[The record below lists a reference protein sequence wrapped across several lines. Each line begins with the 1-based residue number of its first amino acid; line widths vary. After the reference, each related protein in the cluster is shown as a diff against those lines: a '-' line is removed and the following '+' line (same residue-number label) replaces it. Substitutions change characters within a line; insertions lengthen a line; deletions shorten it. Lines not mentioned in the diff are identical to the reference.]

1 MWYNESMNFLE
12 KFLSRNIET
21 INTPEELAKKLGRR
35 APLRLKLGV
44 DITSADLH
52 LGHAVVL
59 WKMRELQEQ
68 GHKVVF
74 LIGDFTSLVGDPTGK
89 DKTRPEVNP
98 EDIERDAKT
107 YLEQVHKIL
116 LSDPAVFEVRRNSE
130 WWHKMTLSRFVKI
143 LGQTTHGK
151 LIARDF
157 FQRRIEK
164 GEEIYMHELIYP
176 ILQGYD
182 SVELKSDVAF
192 GATDQLFN
200 EMLARPYQVN
210 AGQEPQVVITTP
222 ALPGLDGVQKMS
234 KSLGNYI
241 ALNDT
246 PKNMF
251 GKVMSIPDSSIIT
264 YFTLATAVPSE
275 EIQLKANELRAEKIN
290 PRDLKMELARAII
303 SRYYSA
309 SDAESAQAEFIK
321 VFSKKERP
329 SDMPVWRG
337 AKGEGVVKIMVEGA
351 GISSNTEARRLIAHK
366 AVEFNGTPI
375 TDDKTKISENGTLKI
390 GKLKWVQVNV
400 E

>member
-1 MWYNESMNFLE
+1 LYNEGMNFLE

-21 INTPEELAKKLGRR
+21 INTAEGLAKKLGRG
-35 APLRLKLGV
+35 ASLRLKLGI

-59 WKMRELQEQ
+59 WKMREMQEQ

-74 LIGDFTSLVGDPTGK
+74 LIGDFTSLVGDPTGQ
-89 DKTRPEVNP
+89 DKTRPEVSSA
-98 EDIERDAKT
+98 DIERDAKT

-116 LSDPAVFEVRRNSE
+116 LADPAVFEIRRNSE
-130 WWHKMTLSRFVKI
+130 WWNKMSLSRFVKI

-151 LIARDF
+151 LIARDM
-157 FQRRIEK
+157 FQKRIEN
-164 GEEIYMHELIYP
+164 GAEIYMHELIYP
-176 ILQGYD
+176 VLQGYD

-200 EMLARPYQVN
+200 EMLGRPYQVN

-222 ALPGLDGVQKMS
+222 ALPGTDGVQKMS

-246 PKNMF
+246 SKDMF

-264 YFTLATAVPSE
+264 YFTLATAVPAE
-275 EIQLKANELRAEKIN
+275 EIQLKANDLRAEKVN

-303 SRYYSA
+303 GRYYS
-309 SDAESAQAEFIK
+309 SVEAEGAQAEFIK
-321 VFSKKERP
+321 VFSKKEMP
-329 SDMPVWRG
+329 SDMPVWCG
-337 AKGEGVVKIMVEGA
+337 AKGESVVKIMVEGA
-351 GISSNTEARRLIAHK
+351 GISSNTEARRLISQK
-366 AVEFNGTPI
+366 AVEFNGQPI
-375 TDDKTKISENGTLKI
+375 MDDKIKISENGTLKI
-390 GKLKWVQVNV
+390 GKLKWVKIKI